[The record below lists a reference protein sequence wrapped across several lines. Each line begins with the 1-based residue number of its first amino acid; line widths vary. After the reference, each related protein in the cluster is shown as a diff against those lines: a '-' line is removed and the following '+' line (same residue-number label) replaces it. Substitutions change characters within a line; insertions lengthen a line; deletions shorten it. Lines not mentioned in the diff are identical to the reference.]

1 MFKYCNVRN
10 RKKEHIIFLVPNC
23 HFQSTN
29 PSLNNPFTFE
39 VSVIH
44 TKCVVHGPVVV
55 RNWYCL
61 EAGTKIQKQQS
72 NILQEFHRA
81 NFMALNSFKEHLL
94 QFCMSIYFIIPSCDK
109 SFLLYVKKWW
119 SITHWKNIFLKNSFH
134 HRQFE
139 KQWFGWLASYL

>member
-1 MFKYCNVRN
+1 MTSSSAPSLVEPILCSNTVMSD
-10 RKKEHIIFLVPNC
+10 RKKDHVIFLVPNC

-44 TKCVVHGPVVV
+44 SKCVVHGLVVV
-55 RNWYCL
+55 GNRHCH

-81 NFMALNSFKEHLL
+81 KFMALNSLKECLL
-94 QFCMSIYFIIPSCDK
+94 EFCMSIYFL
-109 SFLLYVKKWW
+109 FHLLISHFYCMLKK
-119 SITHWKNIFLKNSFH
+119 
-134 HRQFE
+134 
-139 KQWFGWLASYL
+139 